1 VPGAFP
7 VHSESALAATTL
19 NRSWSACCLDADM
32 GVLDSMLLTKHDN
45 GDRKFKLATALRH
58 YTGQAIENAHNA
70 EGDVVATM
78 RVLQA
83 ALRRWVC

>member
-1 VPGAFP
+1 
-7 VHSESALAATTL
+7 
-19 NRSWSACCLDADM
+19 M
-32 GVLDSMLLTKHDN
+32 GVIDSMLLTKHDN

-83 ALRRWVC
+83 ALRRWVCCGGHVSASAMRCVVASTINRGCCSQQGL